1 MMPTRFRWLW
11 YLVGLAGMALMI
23 FGLISLLGSAAGA
36 GLLVPL
42 VVVGAVAIW
51 FVVRRFRRSLDEAV
65 ANAPSRQ
72 GRTEETAPNDDA
84 EGATGATDT
93 AAPGDTARTQPSP
106 AAKKPPSDPPRTS
119 RR

>member
-1 MMPTRFRWLW
+1 MMPTRFSWLW

-42 VVVGAVAIW
+42 IVVGAVAIW
-51 FVVRRFRRSLDEAV
+51 YVVRRFRRSLDEAV

-72 GRTEETAPNDDA
+72 GQPPDAAATDDAEPATGTTDAATGETAP
-84 EGATGATDT
+84 T
-93 AAPGDTARTQPSP
+93 PPSP
-106 AAKKPPSDPPRTS
+106 VAKKPPSGPPRTS